1 MHAQSLSHVQL
12 FVTPRTVTSQAPL
25 SMKFSRQKDWSRLP
39 FPTSGD
45 HPYPGIEPVSPSLAG
60 RFFTTEPPG
69 KPTCWYGRSQNL
81 WFYYNL
87 IPAIKF
93 LVCLHIYKWGQ
104 NLKVLSVRKMVS
116 FRILCGPMDCSPP
129 GFSVLGILQA
139 RILEWVPI
147 SSFRGF
153 SWPRDQACVS
163 FGSCIAGGFFTIMV
177 HFC

>member
-1 MHAQSLSHVQL
+1 MG
-12 FVTPRTVTSQAPL
+12 
-25 SMKFSRQKDWSRLP
+25 FSRQEYWSELP
-39 FPTSGD
+39 LPGNLGD
-45 HPYPGIEPVSPSLAG
+45 LPNPGIEPVSPSLAG

-147 SSFRGF
+147 SSSRGS
-153 SWPRDQACVS
+153 SWSRNWTCVPCI
-163 FGSCIAGGFFTIMV
+163 SCIGRRFLYHGTTWEATT
-177 HFC
+177 HFSRYYI